1 MGRLRRTLRATTAR
15 PLPMADGARD
25 RTPHRTPQAV
35 AITVVAA
42 EAATTVAAV
51 VVTVAAAVDT
61 DSQQ

>member
-1 MGRLRRTLRATTAR
+1 
-15 PLPMADGARD
+15 MADGARD